1 LKIVCD
7 TAAIKQSN
15 YMKRKLEKVPVTIVQ
30 TNSQST
36 NPISSTPS
44 SSQDAI
50 DLTQLLFSICLN
62 EILYNFVIIFR
73 LKKQNI

>member
-1 LKIVCD
+1 MRHCRE
-7 TAAIKQSN
+7 AIKQSN

-44 SSQDAI
+44 CSQDAI
-50 DLTQLLFSICLN
+50 DSTQLPPIVN
-62 EILYNFVIIFR
+62 Y
-73 LKKQNI
+73 

>member
-1 LKIVCD
+1 
-7 TAAIKQSN
+7 
-15 YMKRKLEKVPVTIVQ
+15 MKRKLEKVPVTIVQ